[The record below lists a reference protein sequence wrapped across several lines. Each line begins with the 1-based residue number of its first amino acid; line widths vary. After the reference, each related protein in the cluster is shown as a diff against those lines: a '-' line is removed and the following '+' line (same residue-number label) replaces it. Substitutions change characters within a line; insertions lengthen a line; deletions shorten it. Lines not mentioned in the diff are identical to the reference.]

1 VHDSFVVRD
10 DILHQD
16 VKMVRRVLAVLL
28 TLTSCK
34 PGNIGDSYDDL
45 LVFDASLATDA
56 WVVTDAKTNV
66 QDVFFAETDVA
77 QRVDVAPDVV
87 ADFIPVAQPDVPV
100 SVDYPG
106 VPGISPMLEG
116 CPMFPSDNP
125 WNRDVSS
132 VAVHPNSAEIID
144 HIQSTGARVLRADF
158 GANEAYGIPF
168 NVATETQ
175 ANVNTVIENSS
186 ESDPGPYPIP
196 PMPRVE
202 AGNDA
207 HLLVIQRGTC
217 KLFELYHAS
226 RGGDGWDAVSGAVF
240 DLRSNTLRPDRWT
253 SADEAGLPILP
264 GLARYDEVT
273 AGSIHHAL
281 RITFSRVRNA
291 WVYPARH
298 PGHHDDAS
306 APAMGMRLR
315 LRANYDIR
323 SLTGQAR
330 VIAEALKRY
339 GVFVADTGTN
349 WYISGASDT
358 RWNDDQLVQLRTIPG
373 TAFDVLDTGSIRT
386 R

>member
-1 VHDSFVVRD
+1 MSRC
-10 DILHQD
+10 
-16 VKMVRRVLAVLL
+16 VLAVLL
-28 TLTSCK
+28 ILASCK
-34 PGNIGDSYDDL
+34 SGSIGDAYDDL
-45 LVFDASLATDA
+45 SALDASLPTDA
-56 WVVTDAKTNV
+56 SVVADSKTNV
-66 QDVFFAETDVA
+66 QDVFSVETDVV
-77 QRVDVAPDVV
+77 QRVDVTRDAVLDVTQTT
-87 ADFIPVAQPDVPV
+87 QPDVPV
-100 SVDYPG
+100 SVGYPG
-106 VPGISPMLEG
+106 VPGVSPMLEG
-116 CPMFPSDNP
+116 CPMFPPDNP

-158 GANEAYGIPF
+158 GANESYGIPY

-175 ANVNTVIENSS
+175 ANVNVVIENVA

-196 PMPRVE
+196 PMPRIE
-202 AGNDA
+202 TGNDA

-226 RGGDGWDAVSGAVF
+226 RGGNGWDAVSGAVF
-240 DLRSNTLRPDRWT
+240 DLRSNALRPDRWT

-273 AGSIHHAL
+273 AGEIRHAL
-281 RITFSRVRNA
+281 RITFSRVRRA

-349 WYISGASDT
+349 WYLSGATDS
-358 RWNDDQLVQLRTIPG
+358 RWNDEQLLQLRSIPG
-373 TAFDVLDTGSIRT
+373 TAFDVLDTGSLNT